1 MGPKFPCKDRVPGRL
16 LDVQRALARSILS
29 SSQKKMGLISSGTH
43 PVDVYEKTED
53 LKLRGAVIPL
63 FFGSQDFR

>member
-16 LDVQRALARSILS
+16 LDAQRALARSILS
-29 SSQKKMGLISSGTH
+29 SSPKKMGLSSSGTH

-53 LKLRGAVIPL
+53 L
-63 FFGSQDFR
+63 S